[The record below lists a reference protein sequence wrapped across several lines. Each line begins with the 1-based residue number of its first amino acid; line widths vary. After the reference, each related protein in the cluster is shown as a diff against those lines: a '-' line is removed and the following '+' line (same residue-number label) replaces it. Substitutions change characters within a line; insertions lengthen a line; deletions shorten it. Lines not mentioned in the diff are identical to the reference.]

1 MYLLIAQGMC
11 DQRKYNISKEKF
23 LSVFVKLNVRQDYNF
38 RRSFLII
45 QSASGTDMSLNYL
58 LIHCCSCVVFVDFL
72 PIVAW
77 IESLMRS
84 MTDLSWKS

>member
-1 MYLLIAQGMC
+1 MYLLIAHGMC

-45 QSASGTDMSLNYL
+45 
-58 LIHCCSCVVFVDFL
+58 
-72 PIVAW
+72 
-77 IESLMRS
+77 
-84 MTDLSWKS
+84 